1 MKKITLNEEPVDS
14 LYKLS
19 VLLPTIVGRE
29 HLFDALN
36 NELERQIDLGCLKDV
51 VQIVPLKDNKEISI
65 GAKRQRLLEM
75 AEGEYVVF
83 IDDDDWVASNYIE
96 KILDN
101 TGSDCV
107 GFQIECTFE
116 GKEKCLASAHLKYK
130 DWGENKENFRFV
142 RSIYHKTPVR
152 RELAL
157 QAGFKDMR
165 YAEDYDYSMRVMP
178 LLKSCAYINQVMYYY
193 RYKHEDHNAKYGIT

>member
-1 MKKITLNEEPVDS
+1 MKKITIKEKQVDS
-14 LYKLS
+14 KYKLS
-19 VLLPTIVGRE
+19 ILLPTIESRKVI
-29 HLFDALN
+29 FDKLLD
-36 NELERQIDLGCLKDV
+36 ELLKQIQPYNDKVELISHC
-51 VQIVPLKDNKEISI
+51 DNKEISI
-65 GAKRQRLLEM
+65 GLKRQKLLEL
-75 AEGEYVVF
+75 AKGEYIVF

-101 TGSDCV
+101 TGSDCI
-107 GFQIECTFE
+107 GFQIECTFD

-130 DWGENKENFRFV
+130 DWSEYKDGFRFV

-157 QAGFKDMR
+157 QAEFKDMR
-165 YAEDYDYSMRVMP
+165 YAEDYDYSMRIMP

-193 RYKHEDHNAKYGIT
+193 RYNHEDHNAKYGIS

>member
-1 MKKITLNEEPVDS
+1 MKKITIKEKPVDS
-14 LYKLS
+14 RYKLS
-19 VLLPTIVGRE
+19 ILLPTIESRKEIFGK
-29 HLFDALN
+29 LLD
-36 NELERQIDLGCLKDV
+36 ELLLQIQPFLDKVELLSIC
-51 VQIVPLKDNKEISI
+51 DNKEISI
-65 GAKRQRLLEM
+65 GSKRQRLLKM
-75 AEGEYVVF
+75 AKGEYVVF
-83 IDDDDWVASNYIE
+83 IDDDDWIAPNYIE

-101 TGSDCV
+101 TGSDCI

-116 GKEKCLASAHLKYK
+116 GKEKCLASSHLKYK
-130 DWGENKENFRFV
+130 DWGENKDNFRFV

-178 LLKSCAYINQVMYYY
+178 LLKSCAYINQIMYYY
-193 RYKHEDHNAKYGIT
+193 RYKHEDHNSKYGIQ